1 MRSPLFDIENWREI
15 GATLAR
21 NKTRTFMTAFG
32 IFWGTAML
40 AMLWGGS
47 KGAKDLMMRNFDGL
61 ATNMGAINTWRTT
74 ISYNGYNKGMSW
86 DLNTRDVENLRKF
99 IPQLEE
105 VFAMS
110 AARIAPV
117 SYESKST
124 TAQVK
129 GLEPNFVKVMEPV
142 INEGRFISEID
153 MRNKAKVCILG
164 KKVAQELFGSDS
176 PLGKYVNVGGIYYL
190 AVGVVSQTSE
200 ASIGGAQLDESV
212 VIPVNVL
219 QIAYNTGQDV
229 DAILF
234 TVKKGYTPTKLMPR
248 IRRVITSNHPNVSPD
263 DEDALWLM
271 DVTEVF
277 EMGESLFTGLSLLA
291 LFVGAGTLL
300 AGVIGVGNIMWIIVK
315 ERTHEIGIRRAL
327 GAKPKD
333 IIMQILSESMVL
345 TTIAGTAGIV
355 FASIALAITTKLTET
370 PGYKAAGFELPFT
383 TAVVILLLFLVLGS
397 AAGIIPAL
405 KAMNI
410 KPIEAINDK

>member
-105 VFAMS
+105 VSAMS

-345 TTIAGTAGIV
+345 TTVAGMAGISLAV
-355 FASIALAITTKLTET
+355 LVLQVLEAAANPQGVVETHYQVSFGMAVGTCVLLIALGVL
-370 PGYKAAGFELPFT
+370 AGL
-383 TAVVILLLFLVLGS
+383 A
-397 AAGIIPAL
+397 PAYR
-405 KAMNI
+405 AMAI
-410 KPIEAINDK
+410 KPIEAIRDE

>member
-21 NKTRTFMTAFG
+21 IKTRTFMTAFCK
-32 IFWGTAML
+32 FCGTSML

-99 IPQLEE
+99 IPELEE
-105 VFAMS
+105 VSAMS
-110 AARIAPV
+110 VARIAPV

-164 KKVAQELFGSDS
+164 KKVAQELFGTGS

-190 AVGVVSQTSE
+190 AVGVASQTSE

-229 DAILF
+229 DAVLF
-234 TVKKGYTPTKLMPR
+234 TVTKGHTPTKLMPR

-355 FASIALAITTKLTET
+355 FASIALAIATKLTET

>member
-21 NKTRTFMTAFG
+21 NKTRKFMTAFG

-105 VFAMS
+105 VSAMS

>member
-105 VFAMS
+105 VSAMS

-164 KKVAQELFGSDS
+164 KKVAQELFGTGS

-190 AVGVVSQTSE
+190 AVGVASQTSE

>member
-105 VFAMS
+105 VSAMS
-110 AARIAPV
+110 VARIAPV

-164 KKVAQELFGSDS
+164 KKVAQELFGTGS

-190 AVGVVSQTSE
+190 AVGVASQTSE

-229 DAILF
+229 DAIL
-234 TVKKGYTPTKLMPR
+234 
-248 IRRVITSNHPNVSPD
+248 SP
-263 DEDALWLM
+263 
-271 DVTEVF
+271 
-277 EMGESLFTGLSLLA
+277 
-291 LFVGAGTLL
+291 
-300 AGVIGVGNIMWIIVK
+300 
-315 ERTHEIGIRRAL
+315 
-327 GAKPKD
+327 
-333 IIMQILSESMVL
+333 
-345 TTIAGTAGIV
+345 
-355 FASIALAITTKLTET
+355 
-370 PGYKAAGFELPFT
+370 
-383 TAVVILLLFLVLGS
+383 
-397 AAGIIPAL
+397 
-405 KAMNI
+405 
-410 KPIEAINDK
+410 

>member
-1 MRSPLFDIENWREI
+1 MQSFHRE
-15 GATLAR
+15 
-21 NKTRTFMTAFG
+21 
-32 IFWGTAML
+32 
-40 AMLWGGS
+40 
-47 KGAKDLMMRNFDGL
+47 KGH
-61 ATNMGAINTWRTT
+61 
-74 ISYNGYNKGMSW
+74 
-86 DLNTRDVENLRKF
+86 
-99 IPQLEE
+99 
-105 VFAMS
+105 
-110 AARIAPV
+110 
-117 SYESKST
+117 
-124 TAQVK
+124 
-129 GLEPNFVKVMEPV
+129 
-142 INEGRFISEID
+142 
-153 MRNKAKVCILG
+153 
-164 KKVAQELFGSDS
+164 
-176 PLGKYVNVGGIYYL
+176 
-190 AVGVVSQTSE
+190 
-200 ASIGGAQLDESV
+200 
-212 VIPVNVL
+212 
-219 QIAYNTGQDV
+219 
-229 DAILF
+229 
-234 TVKKGYTPTKLMPR
+234 TPTKLMPR

-355 FASIALAITTKLTET
+355 FASIALAIATKLTET

>member
-1 MRSPLFDIENWREI
+1 MGSPLLDIENWREI
-15 GATLAR
+15 GAPLAR
-21 NKTRTFMTAFG
+21 NKPRTFMTAFG

-47 KGAKDLMMRNFDGL
+47 KGAKDLMMSKFDGL

-105 VFAMS
+105 VSAMS

-248 IRRVITSNHPNVSPD
+248 IRRVITSNDPNVSPE
-263 DEDALWLM
+263 DEDAWWLR
-271 DVTEVF
+271 DVPVVS

>member
-99 IPQLEE
+99 IPELEE
-105 VFAMS
+105 VS
-110 AARIAPV
+110 ATSVARIAPV

-164 KKVAQELFGSDS
+164 KKVAQELFGTGS

-190 AVGVVSQTSE
+190 AVGVASQTSE

-229 DAILF
+229 DAVLF
-234 TVKKGYTPTKLMPR
+234 TVTKGHTPTKLMPR

-355 FASIALAITTKLTET
+355 FASIALAIATKLTET

>member
-47 KGAKDLMMRNFDGL
+47 KGAKDLVMRNFDGL
-61 ATNMGAINTWRTT
+61 ATNMGAISAWRTT
-74 ISYNGYNKGMSW
+74 VSYNGYNKGMSW
-86 DLNTRDVENLRKF
+86 DLNTRDVDNLRKYV
-99 IPQLEE
+99 PQLEE
-105 VFAMS
+105 VTSMS
-110 AARIAPV
+110 IARMAPI
-117 SYESKST
+117 SYETKST
-124 TAQVK
+124 TAQIK
-129 GLEPNFVKVMEPV
+129 GLEPNFAKVMEPV
-142 INEGRFISEID
+142 INEGRFLSEID
-153 MRNKAKVCILG
+153 IRNKAKVCVLG
-164 KKVAQELFGSDS
+164 KKVAQELFGTGS

-190 AVGVVSQTSE
+190 TVGVASQTSE

-219 QIAYNTGQDV
+219 QVAYNAGEDV

-234 TVKKGYTPTKLMPR
+234 TVKKGYTPTKLMPH
-248 IRRVITSNHPNVSPD
+248 IRRIITGNHPNVSPE
-263 DEDALWLM
+263 DEDAMWLM
-271 DVTEVF
+271 DVTEMF

-333 IIMQILSESMVL
+333 VIMQILSESMVL

-355 FASIALAITTKLTET
+355 FASIALAVTTKLTET

-383 TAVVILLLFLVLGS
+383 TAVVILLLFLILGS
-397 AAGIIPAL
+397 AAGIVPAL

>member
-105 VFAMS
+105 VSAMS
-110 AARIAPV
+110 VARIAPV

-164 KKVAQELFGSDS
+164 KKVAQELFGTGS

-190 AVGVVSQTSE
+190 AVGVASQTSE

-234 TVKKGYTPTKLMPR
+234 TVKKGHTPTKLMPR

-355 FASIALAITTKLTET
+355 FASIALAIATKLTET

>member
-99 IPQLEE
+99 IPELEE
-105 VFAMS
+105 VSAMS
-110 AARIAPV
+110 VARIAPV

-164 KKVAQELFGSDS
+164 KKVAQELFGTGS

-190 AVGVVSQTSE
+190 AVGVASQTSE

-229 DAILF
+229 DAVLF
-234 TVKKGYTPTKLMPR
+234 TVTKGHTPTKLMPR

-355 FASIALAITTKLTET
+355 FASIALAIATKLTET

>member
-40 AMLWGGS
+40 AMLWGGY

-105 VFAMS
+105 VSAMS
-110 AARIAPV
+110 VARIAPV

-164 KKVAQELFGSDS
+164 KKVAQELFGTGS

-190 AVGVVSQTSE
+190 AVGVASQTSE

-234 TVKKGYTPTKLMPR
+234 TVKKGHTPTKLMPR

-355 FASIALAITTKLTET
+355 FASIALAIATKLTET